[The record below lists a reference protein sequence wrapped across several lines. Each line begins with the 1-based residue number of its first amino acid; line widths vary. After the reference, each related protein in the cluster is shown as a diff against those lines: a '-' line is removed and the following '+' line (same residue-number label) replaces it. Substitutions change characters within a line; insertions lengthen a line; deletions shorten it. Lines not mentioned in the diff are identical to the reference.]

1 MVHYLC
7 LTMIPNEENDP
18 MPTFAPTSRR
28 RSARPSD
35 VSLYSRPTLEIL
47 EDRNVLTAP
56 ITTTSLVLSSSS
68 TYSTSPVTL
77 TATVTQ
83 PSGFGPPLG
92 DVTFFVDNNFLAFTQ
107 FPFSET
113 DGPSVSISTTFLPSE
128 FGTSVGVH
136 TVQAQYNDG
145 VGIRDSFTS
154 ISKSQSLFVEK
165 TPTNPLGFY
174 AIGSGPNVNS
184 AISVYSSA
192 GALVSTFSPFG
203 TFQGGVRVAVG
214 AVYGNS
220 NDPINAFVHTGTP
233 MIIAAAGPGGLP
245 LIRIFTTSGEL
256 VQSFLAY
263 DSLFTGGVYVASA
276 PLTQNINGDVRWEII
291 TGPGAYPNCN
301 GLVKTFVF
309 SYPDVTPFGNG
320 DAFFQPYP
328 GSQSDNGVMVS
339 AGDLYGSGTPDLLTS
354 QVLPSSGYLAPV
366 STKINVYTVTDVVTL
381 YQLKTTFDPLNGYA
395 GGYSTAIVPTTA
407 GERLVVGS
415 GPGDPPTVVV
425 IDPLGQV
432 KTTQF
437 TPYEATVGGGVF
449 VASIPVP
456 DANGAFT
463 SGDFLTSSST
473 SSPSL
478 IHVFDGVTLGT
489 LKSFT
494 AFPNDINGAFIA
506 GA

>member
-1 MVHYLC
+1 
-7 LTMIPNEENDP
+7 
-18 MPTFAPTSRR
+18 MPTLTHTPRR
-28 RSARPSD
+28 RSARVTD
-35 VSLYSRPTLEIL
+35 VSACSRPTLEIL
-47 EDRNVLTAP
+47 EDRVVLTVP

-68 TYSTSPVTL
+68 TYSTNPVTL

-83 PSGFGPPLG
+83 PAMYGPPLG

-165 TPTNPLGFY
+165 TPANPLGFY

-220 NDPINAFVHTGTP
+220 NDPIDAFVHTGTP

-276 PLTQNINGDVRWEII
+276 PLTQNINGDARWEII

-309 SYPDVTPFGNG
+309 TYADTPPFGNG

-328 GSQSDNGVMVS
+328 GSQSDNGVMVA
-339 AGDLYGSGTPDLLTS
+339 AGDLYGTGTPDLVTS
-354 QVLPSSGYLAPV
+354 QVLPASGYLAPV
-366 STKINVYTVTDVVTL
+366 STKINVYSVTDLVTL
-381 YQLKTTFDPLNGYA
+381 YALQTTFGPINGYA
-395 GGYSTAIVPTTA
+395 NGYSTAIVPTA
-407 GERLVVGS
+407 VGERLVVGA
-415 GPGDPPTVVV
+415 GPGEPPTVFV
-425 IDPLGQV
+425 IDPYGQA

-437 TPYEATVGGGVF
+437 TPYGSTVGGGVF
-449 VASIPVP
+449 VAAVPVP
-456 DANGAFT
+456 DANGAFA
-463 SGDFLTSSST
+463 SGDILTGSSIQ
-473 SSPSL
+473 SPSL

-489 LKSFT
+489 LNSFT
-494 AFPNDINGAFIA
+494 AFPNDINGAFVA